1 MAHRRIAA
9 LLFALAA
16 LPLGLA
22 RAQLLDEYAAPA
34 SAVIRGGNIWLRV
47 EPAAE
52 TVIVRYLQRG
62 DGVTLTGAA
71 VTADGMAFV
80 PVETAS
86 GETGW
91 VRDLAIDPS
100 SLGGPDQGA
109 ASDGG
114 RGQQREPRRRQRD
127 QPTADVVPVPAIPE
141 VTQPPVEPTS
151 APVEPEITP
160 VPEATPTAE
169 SQ

>member
-1 MAHRRIAA
+1 MTHRRLVV
-9 LLFALAA
+9 LLIALAA

-22 RAQLLDEYAAPA
+22 RAQFLDEYAAPA
-34 SAVIRGGNIWLRV
+34 SAVIRGENIWLRV

-52 TVIVRYLQRG
+52 TVIVSYLQRG
-62 DGVTLTGAA
+62 DEVTLTGEA

-91 VRDLAIDPS
+91 VRDLAIDPR
-100 SLGGPDQGA
+100 SLVGPDEGA

-114 RGQQREPRRRQRD
+114 RGQQRETRRRQRD
-127 QPTADVVPVPAIPE
+127 QPTAEAVPVPAIPQ
-141 VTQPPVEPTS
+141 VILPSGEPTS
-151 APVEPEITP
+151 TP
-160 VPEATPTAE
+160 VPPETAPVPDATPTAA
-169 SQ
+169 S

>member
-1 MAHRRIAA
+1 VTHRRFVA
-9 LLFALAA
+9 LILALAA

-22 RAQLLDEYAAPA
+22 RAQFLDESAAPA
-34 SAVIRGGNIWLRV
+34 SAVIRGENIWLRV

-52 TVIVRYLQRG
+52 PLIVSYLQRG
-62 DGVTLTGAA
+62 DEVTLTGAA

-91 VRDLAIDPS
+91 VRDLAIDPR
-100 SLGGPDQGA
+100 SLGGPDEGA

-114 RGQQREPRRRQRD
+114 RGQKRETRRRQRD

-141 VTQPPVEPTS
+141 ATLPSMEPTS
-151 APVEPEITP
+151 TPVRLEIAPVPD
-160 VPEATPTAE
+160 ATPPAA
-169 SQ
+169 S